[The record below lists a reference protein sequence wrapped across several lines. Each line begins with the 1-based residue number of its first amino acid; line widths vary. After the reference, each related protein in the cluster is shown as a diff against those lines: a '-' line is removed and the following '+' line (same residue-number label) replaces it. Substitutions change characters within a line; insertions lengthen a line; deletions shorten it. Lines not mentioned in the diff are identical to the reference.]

1 VCCLLQ
7 GGWRKGFLG
16 TRLSFAGGHLS
27 FGVGLCSWLML
38 CMILP
43 LQPSWRMGRMK
54 DVCSGGPDEL
64 FRAQTCEL
72 WIEKR
77 KQKVL
82 LMRKG
87 RWLWRQLSG
96 MLPGRLHSTT
106 KC

>member
-1 VCCLLQ
+1 
-7 GGWRKGFLG
+7 
-16 TRLSFAGGHLS
+16 
-27 FGVGLCSWLML
+27 
-38 CMILP
+38 
-43 LQPSWRMGRMK
+43 MK